1 MPACRVR
8 RRRRNRATHMQA
20 RGERWRDAAGAAVA
34 IGISAAVLWPV
45 LSYPFQYDELI
56 HLYTLAN
63 FGPLELLLTPHG
75 GHLLFAS
82 NWVYAPLYALFGMWA
97 PAYYALALATHLL
110 NVGFAWAV
118 LHRLGGRRGLA
129 TVAAALWG
137 SAALHVGSV
146 GWFAVYGQILLTT
159 AVLWILLDAARLMR
173 DGGRPTAAMRVRW
186 AVLLVVAAGSFG
198 FGLALAALL
207 PAALY
212 LMLEPR
218 PRWPA
223 VIGRLAV
230 AAVAVAALYGAM
242 QWLHGAV
249 SNRPPLHGLATAAH
263 RTARLA
269 DAPLAAGLFAD
280 YVAAGV
286 AELAVG
292 PGLRVEPA
300 SLLSARTRPAPTPRI
315 ALASRLVALAWLAAF
330 AVCLVRRPRPQAR
343 QALTVAALGLSGYA
357 MLALWAV
364 SSGRVDQLVE
374 LAAIS
379 GRDLA
384 AGIWDSQIA
393 APRYH
398 YLPPLLLLLA
408 TVRAAA
414 PPAAGATARAIAALA
429 AGWAAVV
436 LATDG
441 LAVRGHRPGWAPVRL
456 VERQLR
462 RAAAATPPG
471 ETLRLENDPVPIP
484 FAGRDATLPGRA
496 AVALLLFPDGQVDG
510 RRVRFVE
517 RDPALLAVLR
527 APPPR
532 PIAGLIVEP

>member
-1 MPACRVR
+1 
-8 RRRRNRATHMQA
+8 MQA
-20 RGERWRDAAGAAVA
+20 RGERWRDVAGAAVA

-45 LSYPFQYDELI
+45 LAYPFQYDELI

-97 PAYYALALATHLL
+97 PAYAALALATHLL
-110 NVGFAWAV
+110 NVGLAWAV
-118 LHRLGGRRGLA
+118 LRRLGGRRGLA

-159 AVLWILLDAARLMR
+159 AVLWILLDAARVMG
-173 DGGRPTAAMRVRW
+173 DGGRPMAAMRVRW

-218 PRWPA
+218 PRWRVA
-223 VIGRLAV
+223 VGRLLL

-249 SNRPPLHGLATAAH
+249 SNRPPLHGVATAGQ
-263 RTARLA
+263 RTPRLA

-292 PGLRVEPA
+292 PGLRVEPT
-300 SLLSARTRPAPTPRI
+300 SLLAARTRPAPTPRV
-315 ALASRLVALAWLAAF
+315 ALASRLVALAWFAAF
-330 AVCLVRRPRPQAR
+330 AVCLARRPRPQAR
-343 QALTVAALGLSGYA
+343 QALTLAALGLSGYA

-364 SSGRVDQLVE
+364 SSGRIDQLVE
-374 LAAIS
+374 LAEIS

-384 AGIWDSQIA
+384 AGIWDSQVA

-408 TVRAAA
+408 TVRALP
-414 PPAAGATARAIAALA
+414 PPAAGARARSGCRAIAALA

-462 RAAAATPPG
+462 RAVAATPPG
-471 ETLRLENDPVPIP
+471 ETLRLDNDPVPIP

-510 RRVRFVE
+510 RRVVFVE
-517 RDPALLAVLR
+517 RDPALLAALR
-527 APPPR
+527 AAPPR
-532 PIAGLIVEP
+532 PIASLVEGP